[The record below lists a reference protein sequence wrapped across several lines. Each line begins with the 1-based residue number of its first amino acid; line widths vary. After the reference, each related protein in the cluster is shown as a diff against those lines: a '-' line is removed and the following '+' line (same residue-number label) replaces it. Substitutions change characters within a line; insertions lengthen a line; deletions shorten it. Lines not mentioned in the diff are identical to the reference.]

1 MSLRLHE
8 ELLLLALREREG
20 TTLCAAWPTAIG
32 AALLAELVAA
42 GRVTL
47 RPEGRKLFV
56 EPADPRPLGEPLLDE
71 CLAKVVA
78 ATRRA
83 QATNWIARFSGVKK
97 LKGRIAQGLCRQGVL
112 RADERTILLL
122 FKQQVYPEVDPRPE
136 REIRERL
143 RRLVF
148 AETTQRDERTLILLS
163 LADAGGLLSPLFE
176 KRQFKER
183 RKWVAELVADE
194 PLGRRVREIIAA
206 AAATAAAAGAAAAT

>member
-1 MSLRLHE
+1 MTLKLHQ

-20 TTLCAAWPTAIG
+20 TVHSGAWPTAVG
-32 AALLAELVAA
+32 AAMLAELVAA
-42 GRVTL
+42 GRVAL
-47 RPEGRKLFV
+47 RPDGKKLFV

-83 QATNWIARFSGVKK
+83 QAAKWIAHFSGAKH
-97 LKGRIAQGLCRQGVL
+97 LKARIAQELCRQGVL

-143 RRLVF
+143 RRLIF
-148 AETTQRDERTLILLS
+148 AETTRRDERTLLLLS
-163 LADAGGLLSPLFE
+163 LADAGGLLPLLFE
-176 KRQFKER
+176 KRELKER
-183 RKWVAELVADE
+183 RKWVAQLVVDE
-194 PLGRRVREIIAA
+194 PLGRRVREIVAAQHAAAIAA
-206 AAATAAAAGAAAAT
+206 AT